1 MENTNGA
8 LKVVGALAAGALVG
22 VILGILFAPEKGSR
36 TRSNIID
43 GVKDLADDV
52 KNKVSNEASALHK
65 KAKDLED
72 MAKEKV
78 EEVFENEKHKA
89 KEAAQNS

>member
-1 MENTNGA
+1 MENTNGTV
-8 LKVVGALAAGALVG
+8 KVVGALAAGALIG

-43 GVKDLADDV
+43 GVKDLADDI
-52 KNKVSNEASALHK
+52 KNKVSDEASALHK

-78 EEVFENEKHKA
+78 EEVFENGRHKA